1 MTWIFHT
8 VWHTVHVRKKP
19 VSNAIFLKQFKRFSS
34 AIFWGAMI
42 VIFIFQSLQLGLKK
56 LAHPTRM
63 LYACRLLK
71 VIKRESSQE
80 KPMFRTL
87 CFAFLSDSIFF
98 FQVFTNGMYDCK
110 SLTMRKYFSFRRQ
123 KRNSKLIKYFIYSPQ
138 RWQ

>member
-1 MTWIFHT
+1 MLE
-8 VWHTVHVRKKP
+8 KKT
-19 VSNAIFLKQFKRFSS
+19 
-34 AIFWGAMI
+34 
-42 VIFIFQSLQLGLKK
+42 SLQCNILKAIQEIFPCNFLGGNDRNFYFSK
-56 LAHPTRM
+56 PTAWSEKISSP
-63 LYACRLLK
+63 YKDACRLLK